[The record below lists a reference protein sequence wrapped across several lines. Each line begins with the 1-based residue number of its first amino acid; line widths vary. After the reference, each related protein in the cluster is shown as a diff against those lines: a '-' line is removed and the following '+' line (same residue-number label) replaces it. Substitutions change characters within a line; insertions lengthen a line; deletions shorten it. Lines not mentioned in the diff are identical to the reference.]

1 MYYIEQFVM
10 AYRAD
15 HDKIKKLLPE
25 GYESLRPVLRIN
37 VEVINDIDGME
48 GEQVYVEFNTP
59 VASAGMRGW
68 LNLVTWE
75 SMWTDIFSM
84 TDGKFTRFTADFDG
98 TEFLDIT
105 YTRTG
110 REGGC
115 PHENDNDGIFFIDAA
130 TGETEFFE
138 AEEILENKEYCD
150 CEFRWLSP
158 ESDFFSDKP
167 DLARQAMAIEPE
179 EILGAYVVEF
189 EREY

>member
-115 PHENDNDGIFFIDAA
+115 PHENDNDGIFFFRHGVFSFQNGRISHFIIRSNAS
-130 TGETEFFE
+130 
-138 AEEILENKEYCD
+138 EIKRAV
-150 CEFRWLSP
+150 FR
-158 ESDFFSDKP
+158 
-167 DLARQAMAIEPE
+167 
-179 EILGAYVVEF
+179 YN
-189 EREY
+189 